1 MRSEPI
7 TPIWW
12 QRTWL
17 LAVVLFAIILLN
29 NSQLIFHSRIYEQDD
44 YAADSLQIL
53 KAKQFHETL
62 GHYCRFQF
70 HHPGP
75 AFFYLFGWGELLFSD
90 GLKLVPTPFNAQ
102 LIVLYGLNA
111 FFLSAALMIVARRLR
126 KGRSWFLALALLLA
140 AWHFGAVGK
149 FYDFIPGHL
158 GLFCIWPPCLL
169 VLPFLCFIVA
179 AAAVASGE
187 IKELPLMTLA
197 GCLVVHGYAVMP
209 LFVGPLTLLAYGACV
224 LQFRKTRTDK
234 TKWPWQIAPG
244 AHWLAAGTIALFLLP
259 MVVDLVTAHP
269 NNLQRVL
276 RHLETSSTER
286 KSVVQSLLYFLHF
299 GAYSAYPNNNS
310 IPALESF
317 DWPGTLSFF
326 TVHWKAYGLWLAV
339 LALSVVLARQRRRT
353 NQIEEPGDAE
363 FRRFRQWFGLILFA
377 AIALTIVWGCI
388 QEGPMF
394 YYTSLFNF
402 AIYYGVLL
410 LFALLSA
417 QWLEERVPKCPRRL
431 VLAGRIALC
440 AGVIAAFVHE
450 ARRFRSMTPDQAE
463 QAQFAAAIEQAL
475 KLDPVEPKFL
485 NFDWQAGGQTARL
498 ALYLERRGCNWL
510 VREDWALYFGEE
522 RIVREGKPG
531 QPAPTLASSF
541 WRVGLHSNSSNLAS
555 PPNANVFPLTAD
567 YDLIVNPGKSATAR

>member
-1 MRSEPI
+1 MSTRSERPQI
-7 TPIWW
+7 
-12 QRTWL
+12 WL
-17 LAVVLFAIILLN
+17 LAVVLFAAILLN
-29 NSQLIFHSRIYEQDD
+29 NSELIFHSRIYEQDD
-44 YAADSLQIL
+44 YAIDSLQIL
-53 KAKQFHETL
+53 KAKHFHETL

-75 AFFYLFGWGELLFSD
+75 AFFYLFGWGEMLFFD
-90 GLKLVPTPFNAQ
+90 ALKLVPTPFNAQ
-102 LIVLYGLNA
+102 LIVLYALSA
-111 FFLSAALMIVARRLR
+111 FFFSAALIIVARRLR
-126 KGRSWFLALALLLA
+126 KGRSWFLGLALLLA

-169 VLPFLCFIVA
+169 VFPFLCFIVA

-187 IKELPLMTLA
+187 IKKLPLMVLA
-197 GCLVVHGYAVMP
+197 GCFLVHGYAVMP
-209 LFVGPLTLLAYGACV
+209 LFVGPLTLLAYGACL
-224 LQFRKTRTDK
+224 LQFRKMGAEKIR
-234 TKWPWQIAPG
+234 WPWQIAPR
-244 AHWLAAGTIALFLLP
+244 AHWLAAATIALFLLP

-276 RHLETSSTER
+276 RHLENSSEER
-286 KSVVQSLLYFLHF
+286 KSLVRSLLYFLHF
-299 GAYSAYPNNNS
+299 GAYSAYPNSNS
-310 IPALESF
+310 IPALENF

-326 TVHWKAYGLWLAV
+326 ILHWKAYSLWIVV
-339 LALSVVLARQRRRT
+339 LALSLVLMRQRRRT
-353 NQIEEPGDAE
+353 KETEEPGDVE
-363 FRRFRQWFGLILFA
+363 LRRFRQRLGLILFA
-377 AIALTIVWGCI
+377 ALALTLVWGCI

-410 LFALLSA
+410 LFAVVCV
-417 QWLEERVPKCPRRL
+417 QWLEMRIRNWPRRL
-431 VLAGRIALC
+431 VLAVRIALF
-440 AGVIAAFVHE
+440 AGVVAAFLHE

-463 QAQFAAAIEQAL
+463 QAQFASAIEQAL

-510 VREDWALYFGEE
+510 VREDWPLYFGEE

-531 QPAPTLASSF
+531 QPVPTLASSF
-541 WRVGLHSNSSNLAS
+541 WRVVLHSNSANLAS
-555 PPNANVFPLTAD
+555 APNANLFSLTSD
-567 YDLIVNPGKSATAR
+567 YDLIVYPGKPALSR